1 MPPLSEVGG
10 GLESH
15 LMMGCIDVEEET
27 MAEENEAKKRF
38 IGFRLSAGEYESVEK
53 GWKKTTLR
61 KLSEYVRRVLMGKT
75 ITVYTRNKS
84 LDDLM
89 EEMVLL
95 RRELNAIGVN
105 FNQAVHRLHTLDHL
119 PQMQLWLTAFE
130 RDKGALFGK
139 VEAIKSRLDQL
150 ADEWLL

>member
-1 MPPLSEVGG
+1 
-10 GLESH
+10 
-15 LMMGCIDVEEET
+15 
-27 MAEENEAKKRF
+27 MAEENEGKKRF
-38 IGFRLSAGEYESVEK
+38 IGFRLSAGEYEAVER

-75 ITVYTRNKS
+75 ITVYTRNRS
-84 LDDLM
+84 LDEFM
-89 EEMVLL
+89 VEMVLL

-119 PQMQLWLTAFE
+119 LQMQLWLCGFE

-139 VEAIKSRLDQL
+139 VEEIKTRLDKL
-150 ADEWLL
+150 ADEWLQ